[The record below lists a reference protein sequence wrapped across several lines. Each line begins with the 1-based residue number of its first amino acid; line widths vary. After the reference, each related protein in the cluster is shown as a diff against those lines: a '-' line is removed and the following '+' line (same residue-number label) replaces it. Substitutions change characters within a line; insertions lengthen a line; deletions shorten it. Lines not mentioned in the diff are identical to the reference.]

1 MTLTREQGTTRE
13 LRKTPEAKPQRQW
26 QRYDVT
32 IPVCATLAINGER
45 IVAHGRGS
53 DVSVG
58 GMCLFLTR
66 ELDPG
71 TSLLMEFLLP
81 YSSPRIAVRGV
92 IRNRDGFSY
101 GIEFVNLSA
110 HQHQMI
116 ERTCN
121 AFELLR

>member
-1 MTLTREQGTTRE
+1 MPLTREESSRE
-13 LRKTPEAKPQRQW
+13 LRKTQEARKQRQW
-26 QRYDVT
+26 QRYEVT
-32 IPVCATLAINGER
+32 IPVCATITLNAER
-45 IVAHGRGS
+45 ITVHGRGS

-66 ELDPG
+66 ELELG
-71 TSLLMEFLLP
+71 TSLLLEFLLP

-110 HQHQMI
+110 HQRQMI
-116 ERTCN
+116 ERTCK